1 MTKIYVDADACP
13 VKEEIFKV
21 AARFGLEV
29 VLVAN
34 MYLRNLNYA
43 KATLIVVDEGVD
55 KADDWIA
62 NAITS
67 KDVFVTADIP
77 LAKRC
82 TEKGAC
88 GLDMKGKI
96 FDENTIGSAL
106 STRNLFTHLRETGEI
121 TSQSKPFSKQDR
133 SQFLQNLDKLLRVCF
148 K

>member
-96 FDENTIGSAL
+96 FDEQVSFYIW
-106 STRNLFTHLRETGEI
+106 
-121 TSQSKPFSKQDR
+121 
-133 SQFLQNLDKLLRVCF
+133 
-148 K
+148 